1 MTFLSPVSLPRA
13 DAKSHAT
20 RGFRASLRLLAEGG
34 GPR

>member
-1 MTFLSPVSLPRA
+1 MTLLPLVSLPRA

-20 RGFRASLRLLAEGG
+20 RGIRANLRLLAEGG